1 MGGRGCST
9 LALYSAF
16 MECGQYNKKW
26 HYSHLYPEESVM
38 AAKIINAKKVM
49 PIHWGAFTLS
59 THGRDDGPERFVTEA
74 EKNDLC
80 VITPQLCETFSLDDT
95 PTVNYWWRKYN

>member
-1 MGGRGCST
+1 
-9 LALYSAF
+9 
-16 MECGQYNKKW
+16 
-26 HYSHLYPEESVM
+26 M

-74 EKNDLC
+74 EKQDLC
-80 VITPQLCETFSLDDT
+80 VITPHLPFFDHIWFSFILAYIKVFILADDT
-95 PTVNYWWRKYN
+95 VQLGRPKCSFGSDIFTLKWALKV